1 MIKEAKKL
9 ALDFHKRTYR
19 VHGTDQKPDYLSN
32 FVYDEPI
39 DIKGKILAYKKYG
52 YDPKEMDR

>member
-9 ALDFHKRTYR
+9 AFDYHKRTYR
-19 VHGTDQKPDYLSN
+19 VHAEDPKPDYLSN
-32 FVYDEPI
+32 FFYNEPV
-39 DIKGKILAYKKYG
+39 DIKSKIRAYKKYG